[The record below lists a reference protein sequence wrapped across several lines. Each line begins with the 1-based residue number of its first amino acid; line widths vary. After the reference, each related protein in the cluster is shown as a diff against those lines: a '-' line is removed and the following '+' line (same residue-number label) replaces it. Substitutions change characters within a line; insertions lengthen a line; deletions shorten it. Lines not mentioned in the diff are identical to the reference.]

1 MTISISVGRTLVEL
15 RHENNPPVVLG
26 TPAQKT
32 ATVSLTP
39 NRGFR
44 GEKGEKGDPGASGAG
59 YVHTEP
65 LPSTTWVIDHNLGF
79 WPNIYVYDTN
89 GDECEGDVDNVS
101 LNRCVINFSAPFAG
115 IARLT

>member
-1 MTISISVGRTLVEL
+1 MSIAISVQRTLVEL

-32 ATVSLTP
+32 AVVSLTP

-44 GEKGEKGDPGASGAG
+44 GKKGDKGTSGAG
-59 YVHTEP
+59 LVFNQP
-65 LPSTTWVIDHNLGF
+65 LPQSVWTINHDLGF
-79 WPNIYVYDTN
+79 WPNVRVFDTS
-89 GDECEGDVDNVS
+89 GDECEGDIDNPS
-101 LNRCVINFSAPFAG
+101 LNICVITFSAPFAG